1 MVFSSLLFLFAF
13 LPLTVALY
21 YAVPNNRWRNWVLFV
36 VSLLFYGWGEPVY
49 ILVMLASIAAAYG
62 FGFLVAKYRET
73 NVRRA
78 RIWMTVSLCANL
90 SALLFFKY
98 ANFFIAN
105 LRLIPLL
112 SERLAPIEGLTLPIG
127 ISFYTFQIMSY
138 TIDLYRGQTEV
149 QRNFVAFGTYVT
161 LFPQLI
167 AGPIVRY
174 RDVDDQ
180 LTGRRE
186 TLDLF
191 ASGARRFVAGLAKKI
206 LLGDAASRVYE
217 YAKASSEFHATVLG
231 AWMVMIFYTLHI
243 YYDFAGY
250 SDMAIGLGR
259 MFGFRF
265 LENFNYPY
273 VSKSVTEFWRRWH
286 MSLST
291 WFKEYV
297 YIPLGGNRAG
307 PLKQYRNIAVVWFLT
322 GFWHGANW
330 NYILWGA
337 YFGILLM
344 LEKSFLLKIH
354 DRLPKIV
361 THLYALFLI
370 GVGWIIFSYTD
381 LAAGWQCFLSLFGV
395 GTEAFSTPVLRYEFL
410 RALPFLLIACVGATP
425 YPKRIWDRLCGH
437 DWVSCGSIS
446 PNGEERPVT
455 EDGLVL
461 TGRGK
466 VFSVLTTVGCVL
478 CFVLCVAYLVDSTFS
493 PFLYFIF

>member
-13 LPLTVALY
+13 LPLTLALY
-21 YAVPNNRWRNWVLFV
+21 YVVPHNRWRNIVLFV

-62 FGFLVAKYRET
+62 FGFLIAKNRLS
-73 NVRRA
+73 NRKRA
-78 RIWMTVSLCANL
+78 RLWMTLSLLTNL

-112 SERLAPIEGLTLPIG
+112 SEKLAPIEGLTLPIG

-149 QRNFVAFGTYVT
+149 QRNFIAFGTYVT

-191 ASGARRFVAGLAKKI
+191 ASGARRFILGLAKKI

-217 YAKASSEFHATVLG
+217 YAKAAAEFNATALG

-265 LENFNYPY
+265 LENFDYPY
-273 VSKSVTEFWRRWH
+273 ISKSITEFWRRWH

-297 YIPLGGNRAG
+297 YIPLGGNRVG
-307 PLKQYRNIAVVWFLT
+307 RLKQYRNIAVVWLLT

-330 NYILWGA
+330 NYIIWGVF
-337 YFGILLM
+337 FGVILM
-344 LEKSFLLKIH
+344 IEKGFLLKKLEK
-354 DRLPKIV
+354 LPSVIG
-361 THLYALFLI
+361 HLYALLLI
-370 GVGWIIFSYTD
+370 GIGWIIFSHTD
-381 LAAGWQCFLSLFGV
+381 IAAGWRCFLALFGV
-395 GTEAFSTPVLRYEFL
+395 GTEALSSPVIRYEFL
-410 RALPFLLIACVGATP
+410 HALPLLLIAGIGATP
-425 YPKRIWDRLCGH
+425 YPKRIWDRLGEH
-437 DWVSCGSIS
+437 DWISCGSIT
-446 PNGEERPVT
+446 PYGEERPIT

-461 TGRGK
+461 SKRGK
-466 VFSVLTTVGCVL
+466 VVAVLTTVGCVFV
-478 CFVLCVAYLVDSTFS
+478 FVLCVAYMVDSTFS